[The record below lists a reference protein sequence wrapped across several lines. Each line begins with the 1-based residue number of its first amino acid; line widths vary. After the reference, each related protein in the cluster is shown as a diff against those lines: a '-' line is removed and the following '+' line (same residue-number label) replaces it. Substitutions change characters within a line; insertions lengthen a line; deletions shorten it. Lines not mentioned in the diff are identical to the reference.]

1 MLAAN
6 RHGRASRAESSFI
19 CSAAKL
25 MLVVDEA
32 EEEQQ
37 HRERRQPLQLSA
49 ALTTPDRARRSHA

>member
-1 MLAAN
+1 
-6 RHGRASRAESSFI
+6 
-19 CSAAKL
+19 